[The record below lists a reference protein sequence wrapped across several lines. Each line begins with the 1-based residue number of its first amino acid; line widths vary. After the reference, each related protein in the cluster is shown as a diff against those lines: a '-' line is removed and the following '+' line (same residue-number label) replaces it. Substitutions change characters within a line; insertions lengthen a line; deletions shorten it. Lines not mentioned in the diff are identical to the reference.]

1 MAEKKKVRLR
11 GIKHT
16 PKVLENEILEKSKN
30 LWENPSLIRPKCAG
44 KCLLCPFNKTFSA
57 ISKLDKIK
65 NDPDAL
71 VKMAS
76 KGDDDIYKAYCA
88 TVSLYAAGSVPF
100 LATAKLAG
108 ETISYAQRGS
118 VGNDKLIGMQ
128 YYNDPKIRLLL
139 FGNIAKRKDLHI
151 YSFGD
156 EIVCSKKPNTPEDY
170 IYDAFWDSP
179 YEFKDDEISC
189 GHKAAGVLVIRAK
202 SSGTEIRICRDCAK
216 EVSSLQFLISRIAC
230 NDPLDDFE
238 VFVEH
243 TYHAEGE
250 EGKTQITGDVLKRYA
265 AGMMTDVSI
274 MNSVLKD
281 QLGSLKSGDS
291 ATYIIGTKNY
301 GSDSEA
307 FLNDLKGTEIEV
319 NALRSYL
326 SKYPT
331 SIIIRTDKASE
342 ALNAVWSDAYNVI
355 LSFTDTHIADSFDD
369 LSKMNAAQAVKEAYN
384 RHISHDV
391 VSKLPVFNR
400 PGTVTKYADA
410 YVKAYKVG
418 GGEMLKQQISELV
431 PKDSKMRSMAYAFG
445 EVASTETVKCT
456 AEEKEFAAFLLPF
469 VKQLCEA
476 EGEVYRD
483 RMNTL
488 LTAMGSGE
496 KV

>member
-1 MAEKKKVRLR
+1 MAGKKVRLR

-16 PKVLENEILEKSKN
+16 PKVLENEILDKSKN

-44 KCLLCPFNKTFSA
+44 KCWFCPFDKTFSS

-88 TVSLYAAGSVPF
+88 TISLYAAGSVPF
-100 LATAKLAG
+100 LATAKLGG

-139 FGNIAKRKDLHI
+139 FGQIAKKKDLHI

-179 YEFKDDEISC
+179 YEFKDDEIAC
-189 GHKAAGVLVIRAK
+189 GHESSGVLVIKAK

-243 TYHAEGE
+243 KYHAEGE
-250 EGKTQITGDVLKRYA
+250 EGKILIKGDVLKKYSL
-265 AGMMTDVSI
+265 GLMTDVSV
-274 MNSVLKD
+274 MNSVLRD
-281 QLGSLKSGDS
+281 QLGSLKNNEN

-301 GSDSEA
+301 GSDLEA
-307 FLNDLKGTEIEV
+307 FLGDLKGTEVEIT
-319 NALRSYL
+319 ALRSYL
-326 SKYPT
+326 TKYPK
-331 SIIIRTDKASE
+331 SIVSRTDKASE
-342 ALNAVWSDAYNVI
+342 ALNLIWSDAYNVI

-369 LSKMNAAQAVKEAYN
+369 LSKMNAAQAVKEAHN
-384 RHISHDV
+384 RYISHDV
-391 VSKLPVFNR
+391 VSKLPVFNK
-400 PGTVTKYADA
+400 PGIVTKYADA

-418 GGEMLKQQISELV
+418 GIDMLKQKVSELI

-445 EVASTETVKCT
+445 QLDSCEIVKIT
-456 AEEKEFAAFLLPF
+456 AEEKEFAAFLQPF
-469 VKQLCEA
+469 VKQLTEA
-476 EGEVYRD
+476 EGEEYRD
-483 RMNTL
+483 KMNTL